1 MSDGRSNYS
10 ISIDNTQLRAGA
22 EESKNILRGISKTA
36 VKEGNAIDNTMRNI
50 GKYVAGAFAV
60 QQLKE
65 FGTQVVK
72 VRGEFQQ
79 LEVAFRTML
88 GSAEKAD
95 ALMSQLIKTAVT
107 TPFQMAELAQASK
120 QLLAYGVAAED
131 VNETLIRLGDISAGL
146 NLRISDL
153 SWLYGTT
160 MVQGRLYARDM
171 IQFTTRGIPMIDE
184 LAKILGVAKS
194 EVDELVSAGKVG
206 FPEVQKAIWAMTNE
220 GSKFGGL
227 MEAQSKTITGQLSN
241 IEDRIEQMFNQI
253 GKKSEG
259 FISSTL
265 GVTSSIIENWEKIGK
280 TLLVVISAYGAYKAA
295 VIAVAAAHR
304 LAAIWGEV
312 QAFLSLTKSVT
323 SAKDAMLL
331 LNMATKANP
340 IGLILGVVAAAA
352 ATFGLFSKNTSA
364 AAEMT
369 TKFGEKASTAI
380 TRIETL
386 TTTLKGLSTG
396 SSTHKKVMDELNGIL
411 EEYGVQALKES
422 DSIDIVN
429 KKRAQAI
436 ELIKQEAIERQRA
449 NALDQ
454 GAQDYSKALS
464 DAQGSL
470 RNNLESTWIG
480 DLLGL
485 TDKHKELEANASAI
499 STIVSNIVENEITQ
513 IAGKTGDEYQKGLK
527 KIYDI
532 IAQRMRAIGISEKT
546 ILEEFTYGNISN
558 RDVNIQSYI
567 NHVKSAKEEHD
578 LYSKA
583 VNKSADAEKAAADGA
598 NTFEEK
604 VTATQRSLQGAT
616 DDVYKLYTNIKN
628 LMSKYNENTIGFT
641 VTFNAEPPKWMNDKS
656 IPELQHLAKVF
667 TSLGE
672 NTPAGGTTLVNGKEW
687 TKQELLQRGA
697 DYAQA
702 AKNKQTAADDAKR
715 KAEQEK
721 KEREKKAK
729 EQAAAAERAKKEKQQ
744 IADETAER
752 NRQIDEYT
760 TSVVE
765 QTRQSELEIRQ
776 ERINMMKDGFDKEM
790 AQNALNYDR
799 LKAENDKRANQMLND
814 LKDKKVLEWKNENP
828 KATKEQE
835 IEYRKSLNLTVS
847 DLTAEQRAQ
856 IKAYAD
862 VAEEIRQQAN
872 KDSLDKMLSDVLT
885 YEQQRTKIADEY
897 EKKRKALYETD
908 DEGNYILDNNG
919 NKKLK
924 QGITQGNVDELNRQ
938 ETEAYNS
945 VDEQF
950 AQREETYKAWCN
962 EIANYTLSQLEAVL
976 ADAQEKLKEAEKNG
990 ASSKDIAVARAK
1002 VTTAQNKVNTAKAT
1016 NDVSPKKRSIKE
1028 WEDLYKTLNECE
1040 KEFESIGDTVGGVV
1054 GEIIS
1059 AAGQIMSSSLQM
1071 INGIVQLVNM
1081 SQTGIAGTAKAGA
1094 TAISTLEKASVI
1106 LTIISAAMQI
1116 AMQIVN
1122 LFNNDDD
1129 KQKEIEGLQDRID
1142 QLQWEL
1148 DHQDIVRLQQ
1158 NSFNALVKVRQVM
1171 YDVRQEMI
1179 AQADATGNWMLRMV
1193 AASKKISSSQ
1203 VMLKKGA
1210 EEIAKAY
1217 ANISYAADKALGAE
1231 KYNNANEQLQ
1241 NIAKQQ
1247 IMLQEQ
1253 INAENS
1259 KKKTDHGAIQEW
1271 ENKIQ
1276 ELGEQAITIINEMV
1290 EDIIGGSSTEI
1301 AKQLSDA
1308 FFEAFQ
1314 NGEDAAKAWGD
1325 KVNEIVADVLKKMLV
1340 SKFLEEPL
1348 GQIFDKYKAKWFK
1361 DGQFLGI
1368 NTVIQS
1374 MTEFSNDLN
1383 GLYPMFSEGFQEI
1396 LNALPDN
1403 LKNYLVGATEAT
1415 REAQEKGIATA
1426 SQESVDALEGRA
1438 TAIQGHTFSISENT
1452 KLLLATT
1459 NLILES
1465 VLNIERNTDGLTDRV
1480 ASVESNLKTVK
1491 DTVNDIVLKGIKLRA

>member
-36 VKEGNAIDNTMRNI
+36 VKEGDAIDNTMRNI
-50 GKYVAGAFAV
+50 GRFVAGAFAV

-79 LEVAFRTML
+79 MEVAFRTML

-95 ALMSQLIKTAVT
+95 ALLAQLTKTAMI
-107 TPFQMAELAQASK
+107 TPFGMSDIAQASK
-120 QLLAYGVAAED
+120 QLLAYGVEAD
-131 VNETLIRLGDISAGL
+131 KVNETLIRLGDIAAGL
-146 NLRISDL
+146 SIPIGDL
-153 SWLYGTT
+153 AYLYGTT
-160 MVQGRLYARDM
+160 MTQGTLFTQDLR
-171 IQFTTRGIPMIDE
+171 QFMGRGIPLADE
-184 LAKILGVAKS
+184 LAKQFGVAKDK
-194 EVDELVSAGKVG
+194 VGELVTAGKVG

-227 MEAQSKTITGQLSN
+227 MEEQSKTITGQISN
-241 IEDRIEQMFNQI
+241 IEDAIEQMFNEL

-265 GVTSSIIENWEKIGK
+265 NVASSVVENWEKIGK
-280 TLLVVISAYGAYKAA
+280 ALLVVISTYGAYKAA
-295 VIAVAAAHR
+295 VIAVAAAHK
-304 LAAIWGEV
+304 LVAIWGEV

-352 ATFGLFSKNTSA
+352 ATFGLFAKNTSA

-380 TRIETL
+380 TRINTL

-411 EEYGVQALKES
+411 EEYGIQALKEG
-422 DSIDIVN
+422 DSIDVVN

-449 NALDQ
+449 NALNQ
-454 GAQDYSKALS
+454 GAQDYAAKLAEAQKTLYSDLSGAMTNGILLLS
-464 DAQGSL
+464 DNEEIQQNS
-470 RNNLESTWIG
+470 
-480 DLLGL
+480 
-485 TDKHKELEANASAI
+485 SAI
-499 STIVSNIVENEITQ
+499 STIIGNVIEQNITD
-513 IAGKTGDEYQKGLK
+513 IAGKTGDEYQKGLD
-527 KIYDI
+527 KIFKTIQD
-532 IAQRMRAIGISEKT
+532 RMRAIGISEETISKEWATDDLFNHQNIISKYIKT
-546 ILEEFTYGNISN
+546 
-558 RDVNIQSYI
+558 VQQ
-567 NHVKSAKEEHD
+567 AKEEHNRYTD
-578 LYSKA
+578 A

-604 VTATQRSLQGAT
+604 VAATQRSLQGTT
-616 DDVYKLYTNIKN
+616 DDVHKLYTNIKN

-656 IPELQHLAKVF
+656 IPELQRLAKVF

-702 AKNKQTAADDAKR
+702 AENKQTATDDAKR

-835 IEYRKSLNLTVS
+835 IEYRKSLTLTVS

-862 VAEEIRQQAN
+862 VAEEIRQHAN

-897 EKKRKALYETD
+897 EKKRKTLYETD
-908 DEGNYILDNNG
+908 DKGNYILDNNG

-924 QGITQGNVDELNRQ
+924 QGVTQGNVDEVNRQ

-945 VDEQF
+945 IDEQF

-976 ADAQEKLKEAEKNG
+976 ADAQDKLKEAEKNG

-1040 KEFESIGDTVGGVV
+1040 KEFESIGDTVGGVA

-1059 AAGQIMSSSLQM
+1059 TAGLIMSSSLQM

-1081 SQTGIAGTAKAGA
+1081 STTGIQGTATAAA
-1094 TAISTLEKASVI
+1094 TAISTVEKASVI
-1106 LTIISAAMQI
+1106 LTIISAALQI

-1122 LFNNDDD
+1122 LFNNDEE
-1129 KQKEIEGLQDRID
+1129 KQKEIEALQGRID

-1148 DHQDIVRLQQ
+1148 DHQDILRLQQ

-1171 YDVRQEMI
+1171 YDIRQEMI
-1179 AQADATGNWMLRMV
+1179 AQANATGSWMLRMV
-1193 AASKKISSSQ
+1193 ASSRKISSSQ
-1203 VMLKKGA
+1203 ALLKKGA
-1210 EEIAKAY
+1210 EEIARAY
-1217 ANISYAADKALGAE
+1217 ANISYTADKALGAE

-1259 KKKTDHGAIQEW
+1259 KKKTDHGAIQDW

-1276 ELGEQAITIINEMV
+1276 ELGEQAVSIINDMV
-1290 EDIIGGSSTEI
+1290 EDIMGGSSTEI
-1301 AKQLSDA
+1301 AEQLSDA

-1314 NGEDAAKAWGD
+1314 NGEDAAEAWGN
-1325 KVNEIVADVLKKMLV
+1325 KVNEIVADVLKRMLV

-1348 GQIFDKYKAKWFK
+1348 GDIFNKYKAKWFK
-1361 DGQFLGI
+1361 DGQFVGLDAVI
-1368 NTVIQS
+1368 NS
-1374 MTEFSNDLN
+1374 MSGFANDLN
-1383 GLYPMFSEGFQEI
+1383 AVGDDFQKIWET
-1396 LNALPDN
+1396 LPDSI
-1403 LKNYLVGATEAT
+1403 KNMFTVTEEAT

-1426 SQESVDALEGRA
+1426 SQESVDELNGRA
-1438 TAIQGHTFSISENT
+1438 TAIQGHTYSISENT
-1452 KLLLATT
+1452 KLLVMNTG
-1459 NLILES
+1459 LILQS
-1465 VLNIERNTDGLTDRV
+1465 VLNIEKNTDDIAECV
-1480 ASVESNLKTVK
+1480 SSVDSNLKTVK
-1491 DTVNDIVLKGIKLRA
+1491 DTVNDIALKGTKIRT